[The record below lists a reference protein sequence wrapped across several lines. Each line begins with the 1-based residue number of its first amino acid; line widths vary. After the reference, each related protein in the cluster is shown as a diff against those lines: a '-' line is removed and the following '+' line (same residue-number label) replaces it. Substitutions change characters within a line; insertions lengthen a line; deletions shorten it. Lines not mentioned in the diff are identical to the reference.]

1 MKNFKKLDL
10 KNFLGL
16 LGVILAIIA
25 LVSNEVNTLYWAVL
39 AVSLSVVSN

>member
-1 MKNFKKLDL
+1 MKNFKKLDM
-10 KNFLGL
+10 KNSLAL

-39 AVSLSVVSN
+39 ATSLSVVNQ